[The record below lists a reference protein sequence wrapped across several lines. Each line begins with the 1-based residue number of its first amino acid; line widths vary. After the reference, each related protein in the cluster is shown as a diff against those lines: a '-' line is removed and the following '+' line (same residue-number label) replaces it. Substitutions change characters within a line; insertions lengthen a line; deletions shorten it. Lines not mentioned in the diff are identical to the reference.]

1 MSYIKLE
8 NVSKEIKGI
17 PVLKQIN
24 LSIKKGTI
32 IGLVGVNG
40 SGKTM
45 LLRAI
50 AGLIHVNGKI
60 EIDGKNMEDGQFPA
74 DMGVLIELP
83 AFLSEFT
90 GKKNLQLLGLLQ
102 DDVSESD
109 IDEALISVGLNPEDK
124 RPYRKYSLGMRERLG
139 IAQAI
144 LKKPKIILLDEPTNG
159 IDVEGI
165 EELKKLFIQ
174 LKNNGS
180 TLIIASHDRQFL
192 EDLESINYEMKD
204 GEMQ

>member
-8 NVSKEIKGI
+8 NISKEIKGT

-24 LSIKKGTI
+24 LSIKKGSI
-32 IGLVGVNG
+32 IGLVGING

-50 AGLIHVNGKI
+50 TGLIHVDGKI
-60 EIDGKNMEDGQFPA
+60 EIDGKIMEKGQFPT

-83 AFLSEFT
+83 AFLPDFT

-102 DDVSESD
+102 DDVTEND
-109 IDEALISVGLNPEDK
+109 INEALISVGLNPDDK

-144 LKKPKIILLDEPTNG
+144 MKKPQIILLDEPTNG
-159 IDVEGI
+159 IDIEGI

-180 TLIIASHDRQFL
+180 TVIIASHDRQFL
-192 EDLESINYEMKD
+192 EDLESINYEMKA
-204 GEMQ
+204 GEIR